1 MLWDVWA
8 LSKFLLQHHT
18 FIPLGVRNVV
28 IPVLLA
34 KAICGNF
41 SQLYQGHVPFLE
53 QPASIISQCG
63 EYRHFHFALDG
74 TLLKDC
80 KTCKNSWDYL
90 ASLQWYRGFS
100 SASLHGHTFF
110 TAAWTISTK
119 AFRSLSPLQAFQMHT
134 IKIDNECFY
143 LPSFSTPHSIFMKM
157 H

>member
-8 LSKFLLQHHT
+8 LSKFLLQHYT
-18 FIPLGVRNVV
+18 FIPFGVRNIV

-63 EYRHFHFALDG
+63 GYTGTSTLPLDG

-80 KTCKNSWDYL
+80 KTCKISWDYL
-90 ASLQWYRGFS
+90 TSLQWYRGFS

-110 TAAWTISTK
+110 TSPWTITTK
-119 AFRSLSPLQAFQMHT
+119 AFRSLSPLQAFQMYT
-134 IKIDNECFY
+134 IKIDNKCFY
-143 LPSFSTPHSIFMKM
+143 LPSF
-157 H
+157 